1 MSRLISVIPVF
12 NGARHIA
19 ATLES
24 LARQELRPD
33 RVIIQD
39 NGSTDNT
46 REVVEPF
53 VREHGFEWAP
63 LDEPTGPRENFNLAL
78 RFAAE
83 TEYLHLI
90 PHDDLVQPEFFG
102 CLIPELEPADGYAL
116 AYSAYSVIN
125 DSGELLCNSDLR
137 CPQPIDS
144 EGTVARIQLLDFLR
158 AQAEMRTICL
168 SAVLMK
174 TCRRALP
181 LDFPPGYIQSGD
193 VVFYALLAPHCERI
207 VEVHA
212 PLCQYRRH
220 LESASSEN
228 QGDPAKLLRD
238 VWQGMNAVTT
248 VMEKNGSGGWIWKHR
263 QRCRL
268 AAIARVMAGQARAD
282 VSAER
287 LMELYAAGRE
297 IAGPLHWVLGGL
309 AVALTGRGPGRLEAE

>member
-46 REVVEPF
+46 CEVVDPF

-90 PHDDLVQPEFFG
+90 PHDDLVQPDFFG
-102 CLIPELEPADGYAL
+102 RLIPELEPAVGFAL
-116 AYSAYSVIN
+116 AYSAYSVVG
-125 DSGELLCNSDLR
+125 DTGEPLTSSDLR
-137 CPQPIDS
+137 CPHPVDDA
-144 EGTVARIQLLDFLR
+144 GTAVRISLQAFLR
-158 AQAEMRTICL
+158 AQAEMHTICMP
-168 SAVLMK
+168 AVLMK
-174 TCRRALP
+174 TNGRALP
-181 LDFPPGYIQSGD
+181 LEFSPGYIQSGD
-193 VVFYALLAPHCERI
+193 VVFYAQFAPQCDRI
-207 VEVHA
+207 VEVRA
-212 PLCQYRRH
+212 PLCRYRRH
-220 LESASSEN
+220 LDSVTSKN
-228 QGDPAKLLRD
+228 QADPAVLLRD
-238 VWQGMNAVTT
+238 IWKGMEAVMD
-248 VMEKNGSGGWIWKHR
+248 VQKEHGGGGWLWRQR

-268 AAIARVMAGQARAD
+268 AAIARVMAGQTRAD
-282 VSAER
+282 FPTER
-287 LMELYAAGRE
+287 LRELYRAGRE
-297 IAGPLHWVLGGL
+297 MSGPLHWVLGGL
-309 AVALTGRGPGRLEAE
+309 AVTLSSRRSNRLEA

>member
-90 PHDDLVQPEFFG
+90 PHDDLVQPDFFG
-102 CLIPELEPADGYAL
+102 RLIPELEPAVGCAL
-116 AYSAYSVIN
+116 AYSAYSVI
-125 DSGELLCNSDLR
+125 DDAGKPLTSSDLR
-137 CPQPIDS
+137 CPHPIDAA
-144 EGTVARIQLLDFLR
+144 GTAVRIPLQTFLR

-168 SAVLMK
+168 PAVLMK
-174 TCRRALP
+174 TSRRKLP
-181 LDFPPGYIQSGD
+181 LEFPVGYIQSGD
-193 VVFYALLAPHCERI
+193 VVFYALLATHCERI
-207 VEVHA
+207 VELHA
-212 PLCQYRRH
+212 PLCRYRRH
-220 LESASSEN
+220 LESASSIN
-228 QGDPAKLLRD
+228 QGDPATLLRD
-238 VWQGMNAVTT
+238 VWQGMNAVTS
-248 VMEKNGSGGWIWKHR
+248 VMKENGAGGWVWQQQ

-282 VSAER
+282 LPAAR
-287 LMELYAAGRE
+287 LAELYAVGRE
-297 IAGPLHWVLGGL
+297 LAGPFHWVMGGL
-309 AVALTGRGPGRLEAE
+309 AMALTRQRPGRLESE